1 MKTAKMIL
9 LFVLSA
15 SCGEGEEKPMPQR
28 LSLDYSREAREEMQ
42 NGLFS
47 DLPEGL
53 EDHDILGWNREDIAQ
68 TEEHALLQFPSPTDR
83 EEAIILTR
91 RAGYRPA
98 NMDELMAYARDN
110 LRSGIGE
117 SPVFAIGTVWKNRT
131 FYPYLPYLF
140 RSSGGL
146 GLGLWFAWD
155 KMPSDAQFLS
165 IKMAEGQN
173 ER

>member
-1 MKTAKMIL
+1 MKKL
-9 LFVLSA
+9 VLFFALSIG
-15 SCGEGEEKPMPQR
+15 CGQNEENPV
-28 LSLDYSREAREEMQ
+28 SHHFAIDYSREAREEMQ

-53 EDHDILGWNREDIAQ
+53 EDHDILGWRREDIAQ
-68 TEEHALLQFPSPTDR
+68 TEEYALLRFPSPVDR
-83 EEAIILTR
+83 EEAVVLTR

-98 NMDELMAYARDN
+98 NMDELAVYARDN
-110 LRSGIGE
+110 LRGSIGG

-140 RSSGGL
+140 RSSGGI

-155 KMPSDAQFLS
+155 SMPSDAQFLS
-165 IKMAEGQN
+165 IKIEN
-173 ER
+173 